1 MKKEWAIRLLK
12 IALVAGL
19 MAIVFRSVQW
29 EDSVITRRP
38 GSEPVESAVRIEG
51 GWSEDVVVVR
61 ESGGDARSIRSG
73 AQPDG
78 SEIEVVPGFWSYWR
92 NVDLALFALGAACYF
107 VTVLVAGARWWWLLR
122 VNGLAVTLPEALR
135 FTWIG
140 VFFNTVVPGATGGDL
155 VKALYIMKHCP
166 GQRAPAIVSV
176 IVDRVLGLASLAVL
190 GAVVVLFAL
199 DRFADIAVAIWSV
212 IGALCVLFSVA
223 FSRRLRNLVRLKQLL
238 DMLPKKVGNVLRTLD
253 EAVFV
258 YRAHRN
264 VVLASLL
271 AGVFNHVVSVL
282 SVVLVGD
289 ALGVGMP
296 WTEYFVLVPVIN
308 IVSAVPLMP
317 NGWGLGE
324 ALYQKLFATYGAAY
338 VKGAATVD
346 GASRVMGTRAV
357 ALSVLYRL
365 HTTLWSLAAG
375 VLVLFERDRV
385 TQKDIDEEVRR
396 EEVEAS

>member
-1 MKKEWAIRLLK
+1 MKKDWVIRLSK

-29 EDSVITRRP
+29 DDAVITRRP
-38 GSEPVESAVRIEG
+38 GSEPVESSVRIEG
-51 GWSEDVVVVR
+51 NWSEDVVVVR
-61 ESGGDARSIRSG
+61 EVGGEARSVRPG
-73 AQPDG
+73 AQLDG
-78 SEIEVVPGFWSYWR
+78 SEVEIVPGFWSYWR
-92 NVDLALFALGAACYF
+92 NVDVALFALGAVCYF

-223 FSRRLRNLVRLKQLL
+223 FSRRLRSLVRLKQLL
-238 DMLPKKVGNVLRTLD
+238 DMLPKKVGNLLRTLD

-258 YRAHRN
+258 YRAHKN
-264 VVLASLL
+264 VILASLF
-271 AGVFNHVVSVL
+271 AGIFNHVVSVL

-338 VKGAATVD
+338 VKGAATVE
-346 GASRVMGTRAV
+346 GAARVMGTRAV

-375 VLVLFERDRV
+375 LLVLFERDRV

-396 EEVEAS
+396 EEVESS

>member
-1 MKKEWAIRLLK
+1 MSRAFLLRASK
-12 IALVAGL
+12 IGLVVGL
-19 MAIVFRSVQW
+19 MTLVFRSVQW
-29 EDSVITRRP
+29 DDALVTRRT
-38 GSEPVESAVRIEG
+38 GAEAVEAKVRIEG
-51 GWSEDVVVVR
+51 GWSEDVVLVR
-61 ESGGDARSIRSG
+61 GADGTQRSIRAG

-78 SEIEVVPGFWSYWR
+78 SEVEVVPGFWTYWR
-92 NVDLALFALGAACYF
+92 NVDLLLFALGAACYF

-122 VNGLAVTLPEALR
+122 ANGLAVTLLEALR

-140 VFFNTVVPGATGGDL
+140 VFFNTVVPGATGGDV

-176 IVDRVLGLASLAVL
+176 LVDRVLGLASLAIL

-199 DRFADIAVAIWSV
+199 DRFSDIAVAIWSV
-212 IGALCVLFSVA
+212 IGGLSVLFAVA

-238 DMLPKKVGNVLRTLD
+238 DRMPRRVGNLLRTVD

-258 YRAHRN
+258 YRSHKN
-264 VVLASLL
+264 IILASLL
-271 AGVFNHVVSVL
+271 AGVMNHVVSVL
-282 SVVLVGD
+282 SVVFVGD

-324 ALYQKLFATYGAAY
+324 ALYQKLFATYGAVY
-338 VKGAATVD
+338 VGGAVSAEGAA
-346 GASRVMGTRAV
+346 RVMGTRAV

-365 HTTLWSLAAG
+365 HTTLWSLLAG
-375 VLVLFERDRV
+375 LLVLFERDRV
-385 TQKDIDEEVRR
+385 TQKDIDEEARR
-396 EEVEAS
+396 EDEAAG